1 MSWAAMCKKK
11 LMSEGLF
18 ADDAHYQRFADAV
31 DCYCDRPFFSEGLC
45 KCIYMSSFDDDH
57 YIVFLQMI
65 NGIVARRERNL
76 ASMKEQGKVNVD
88 AIEMD
93 YEAGKIS
100 QELSLREQCMYQ
112 LSSAFLY
119 DRDYEL
125 PPEAQNCKEDWVK
138 MFYMSKQAADIIHK
152 CREEY
157 REEEH
162 KVNPFPYQV

>member
-1 MSWAAMCKKK
+1 MTWASMCKKR
-11 LMSEGLF
+11 LMSAGLF

-45 KCIYMSSFDDDH
+45 KCIYMASFDDEH

-76 ASMKEQGKVNVD
+76 ASMKEQGEVNVD

-100 QELSLREQCMYQ
+100 PELSLRERCMYQ

-119 DRDYEL
+119 NREYEL
-125 PPEAQNCKEDWVK
+125 PPEARACKEDWVK
-138 MFYMSKQAADIIHK
+138 LFEMSKQAAQVIHQ
-152 CREEY
+152 CRQEYKDEE
-157 REEEH
+157 
-162 KVNPFPYQV
+162 PFESGFLY